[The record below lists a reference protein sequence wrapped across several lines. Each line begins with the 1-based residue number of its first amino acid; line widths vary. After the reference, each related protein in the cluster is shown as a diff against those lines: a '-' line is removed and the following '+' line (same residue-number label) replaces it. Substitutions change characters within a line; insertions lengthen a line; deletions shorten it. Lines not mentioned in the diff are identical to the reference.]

1 MAAVFAAFLQ
11 LWRIF
16 IMKIKSILAGVV
28 AAGAVCAVSA
38 TAFADEP
45 VLVSAPVDE
54 DIYIAPGDTS
64 AELETKVA
72 EQFKKLFG
80 DKLAVFAEQ
89 IKASIEA
96 AGGVDAIVDNA
107 MEQIEGK
114 TPEELK
120 AMFVEQL
127 QANGVSEEQINQI
140 MEYYNSEAGEG
151 AFTPEMYKDMYTAL
165 LTSLQDPEGFSSFIE
180 SVIMNFDEETLKT
193 ISEALDAY
201 EAGQAG
207 EDVKPGTGETT
218 GDATGGDNA
227 DTGVEGVAAVVGVI
241 AVAGAAVVISRKR
254 A

>member
-1 MAAVFAAFLQ
+1 
-11 LWRIF
+11 
-16 IMKIKSILAGVV
+16 MKIKSILAGVV

-45 VLVSAPVDE
+45 VLVSAPVEE
-54 DIYIAPGDTS
+54 DIYIAPGDTGS
-64 AELETKVA
+64 ELETKVA

-80 DKLAVFAEQ
+80 DQLAVFAEQ

-114 TPEELK
+114 TPDELK
-120 AMFVEQL
+120 ATFVEQL
-127 QANGVSEEQINQI
+127 KQSGVSEEQINQI
-140 MEYYNSEAGEG
+140 MEYYNSEEGEG
-151 AFTPEMYKDMYTAL
+151 AFTPEMYRNVLTGL
-165 LTSLQDPEGFSSFIE
+165 LTSLQNTEGAGALIE
-180 SVIMNFDEETLKT
+180 SVLMMFDEATLQQL
-193 ISEALDAY
+193 SEALDAY
-201 EAGQAG
+201 EAGQGAG

-218 GDATGGDNA
+218 GEATGGDNA

>member
-1 MAAVFAAFLQ
+1 
-11 LWRIF
+11 
-16 IMKIKSILAGVV
+16 MKIKSILAGVV

-180 SVIMNFDEETLKT
+180 SVLMNFDEETLKT

-218 GDATGGDNA
+218 GGDNA

>member
-1 MAAVFAAFLQ
+1 
-11 LWRIF
+11 
-16 IMKIKSILAGVV
+16 MKIKSILAGVV

-127 QANGVSEEQINQI
+127 KQGGVSEEQINQI

-151 AFTPEMYKDMYTAL
+151 AFTPEMYKDMYSAL

-180 SVIMNFDEETLKT
+180 SVLMNFDEETLKT

-201 EAGQAG
+201 EAAQAGAG
-207 EDVKPGTGETT
+207 EDVKPGTGET
-218 GDATGGDNA
+218 TGGDNA

>member
-1 MAAVFAAFLQ
+1 
-11 LWRIF
+11 
-16 IMKIKSILAGVV
+16 MKIKSILAGVV

-80 DKLAVFAEQ
+80 DQLAVFAEQ

-120 AMFVEQL
+120 AMFAEQL

-140 MEYYNSEAGEG
+140 MDYYNSEAGEG
-151 AFTPEMYKDMYTAL
+151 SFTPEMYKDMYSAL

-180 SVIMNFDEETLKT
+180 SVLMNYDEETLKT

-201 EAGQAG
+201 EAAQAGAG

-218 GDATGGDNA
+218 GETTGGDNA

>member
-1 MAAVFAAFLQ
+1 
-11 LWRIF
+11 
-16 IMKIKSILAGVV
+16 MKIKSILAGVV
-28 AAGAVCAVSA
+28 AAGALCAVSA
-38 TAFADEP
+38 TAFADDV
-45 VLVSAPVDE
+45 VLVSAPE
-54 DIYIAPGDTS
+54 GQDIYIAPGE

-80 DKLAVFAEQ
+80 DKIDLFAEQ
-89 IKASIEA
+89 IKASIDA
-96 AGGVDAIVDNA
+96 AGGVEAIVDNA

-114 TPEELK
+114 TPDELK
-120 AMFVEQL
+120 ATFVEQL

-151 AFTPEMYKDMYTAL
+151 SFTPEMYKDMYTAL
-165 LTSLQDPEGFSSFIE
+165 LTSFQDPEGFGSFIE
-180 SVIMNFDEETLKT
+180 SILMNYDEETLKT

-201 EAGQAG
+201 EAAQAGAG

-218 GDATGGDNA
+218 GEATGGDNA

>member
-1 MAAVFAAFLQ
+1 
-11 LWRIF
+11 
-16 IMKIKSILAGVV
+16 MKIKSILAGVV

-38 TAFADEP
+38 TAFAEEP
-45 VLVSAPVDE
+45 VVVATSGNE

-64 AELETKVA
+64 AELEKKIA

-80 DKLAVFAEQ
+80 DQLGVFAEQ

-114 TPEELK
+114 TPDELK
-120 AMFVEQL
+120 ATFVEQL
-127 QANGVSEEQINQI
+127 KQGGVSEEQINQI

-151 AFTPEMYKDMYTAL
+151 AFTPEMYKNMYTAL
-165 LTSLQDPEGFSSFIE
+165 LTSLQDPEGFGSFIE
-180 SVIMNFDEETLKT
+180 SILMNYDEETLKT

-201 EAGQAG
+201 EAAQAGAG

-218 GDATGGDNA
+218 GEATGDNA

>member
-1 MAAVFAAFLQ
+1 
-11 LWRIF
+11 
-16 IMKIKSILAGVV
+16 MKIKSILAGVV
-28 AAGAVCAVSA
+28 AAGAVCAASA
-38 TAFADEP
+38 TAFADDV
-45 VLVSAPVDE
+45 VLVSAPEKE

-72 EQFKKLFG
+72 QQFKKLFG
-80 DKLAVFAEQ
+80 DQLDAFAEQ

-96 AGGVDAIVDNA
+96 AGGIEAIVDNA

-114 TPEELK
+114 TPDELK
-120 AMFVEQL
+120 ATFVEQL
-127 QANGVSEEQINQI
+127 KQGGVSDEQIKQI

-151 AFTPEMYKDMYTAL
+151 SFTPEMYKDMFTAL
-165 LTSLQDPEGFSSFIE
+165 LTSLQDPEGFGSFIE
-180 SVIMNFDEETLKT
+180 SILMNYDEETLKT

-201 EAGQAG
+201 EEAQAGAG
-207 EDVKPGTGETT
+207 EDVKPGAGEETGKGEETT
-218 GDATGGDNA
+218 GDNA